1 MNRSD
6 GALREALR
14 LYLVTDETSEEKVL
28 LHTLREA
35 IRGGADT
42 IQLRR
47 KNARG
52 RDFVALGHAVRAL
65 TREAGVRFIVNDR
78 VDIAQLVE
86 ADGVHIGQEDL
97 PCDAVR
103 RLLPNM
109 LIGVSAATL
118 DEALRAEAQGA
129 NYLGVGAVYP
139 TSTKSDARSTG
150 LAGLETIARAVSIP
164 IVGIGGITPANAA
177 AVFASGASGVA
188 VVSAIMHAPDPR
200 RAAQYFAQIGGVDG
214 NG

>member
-35 IRGGADT
+35 IRGGVGT
-42 IQLRR
+42 VQLRR

-52 RDFVALGHAVRAL
+52 RDFVTLGHAVRAL

-78 VDIAQLVE
+78 VDVAQLVE

-103 RLLPNM
+103 KLLPNM

-129 NYLGVGAVYP
+129 DYLGVGAVYR

-150 LAGLETIARAVSIP
+150 LAGLEAIARAVSIP

-177 AVFASGASGVA
+177 AVFASGAAGVA

>member
-28 LHTLREA
+28 LHTLHEA
-35 IRGGADT
+35 IRGGVGT

-78 VDIAQLVE
+78 VDVAQLVE

-103 RLLPNM
+103 KLLPNM

-129 NYLGVGAVYP
+129 DYLGVGAVYP

-150 LAGLETIARAVSIP
+150 LAGLEAIARAVSIP
-164 IVGIGGITPANAA
+164 VVGIGGITPANAA
-177 AVFASGASGVA
+177 AVFASGAAGVA
-188 VVSAIMHAPDPR
+188 VVSAIMHASDPR
-200 RAAQYFAQIGGVDG
+200 RTAQHFAQIGG
-214 NG
+214 